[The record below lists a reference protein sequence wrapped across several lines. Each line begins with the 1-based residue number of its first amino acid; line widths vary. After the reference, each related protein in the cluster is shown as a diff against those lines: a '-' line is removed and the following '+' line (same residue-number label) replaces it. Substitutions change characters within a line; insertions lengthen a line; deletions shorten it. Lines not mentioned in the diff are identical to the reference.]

1 VSRFVLDASVAVAW
15 VADRNPDPYAQT
27 VLRKVREGAR
37 PVIPALWQLEVANAL
52 ALVLRRQNLT
62 ADESEEGAAY
72 LQRFATTIAEIDG
85 HFLGIREA
93 FVLSRE
99 LGLTAYD
106 CVLFRIG
113 KTRVLAAGDSEQSLT
128 RSREQKGNSGS
139 VVASG

>member
-37 PVIPALWQLEVANAL
+37 PVVPALWQLEVANAL
-52 ALVLRRQNLT
+52 AVVLRRQNLT
-62 ADESEEGAAY
+62 EDEAEEGAVY
-72 LQRFATTIAEIDG
+72 LQRFAATSAEVDG
-85 HFLGIREA
+85 HFLGVREA

-106 CVLFRIG
+106 CVYFELARREG
-113 KTRVLAAGDSEQSLT
+113 LSLATLDKVLRAAAAK
-128 RSREQKGNSGS
+128 KGIP
-139 VVASG
+139 AL

>member
-1 VSRFVLDASVAVAW
+1 MSRFVLDASVAVAW

-85 HFLGIREA
+85 HFLGVREA

-106 CVLFRIG
+106 CVYFE
-113 KTRVLAAGDSEQSLT
+113 LARRESLPLAT
-128 RSREQKGNSGS
+128 LNKALRA
-139 VVASG
+139 VASKRGIPAL